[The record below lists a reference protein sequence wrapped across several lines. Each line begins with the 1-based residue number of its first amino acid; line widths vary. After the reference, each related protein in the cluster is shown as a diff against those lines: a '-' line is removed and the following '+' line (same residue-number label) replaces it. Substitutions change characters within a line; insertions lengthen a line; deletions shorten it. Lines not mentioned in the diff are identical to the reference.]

1 MIFPFCTFHLK
12 ALSFPFQLI
21 QRSSTGNMC
30 LSPKYKE
37 IFNRVEHT
45 SDNTIGLMN
54 AGIVTISMISL
65 SSAYYM
71 SLSLSLSFL
80 GVYFY
85 GGICICIWIC
95 ICICICICI
104 FIWIVF
110 LPTWDQCEC
119 AGVLFLWISLCISRQ
134 LRNPVCRLLLIAG
147 RREDTDGTKILKC
160 FHSWSKELL
169 NEKTTKLRKM
179 LNLIVWEIIRD

>member
-71 SLSLSLSFL
+71 SLCLSRCILLWWNLFLNLYLYLYLNLYLYDLQAKTNQAEASLSKK
-80 GVYFY
+80 
-85 GGICICIWIC
+85 
-95 ICICICICI
+95 
-104 FIWIVF
+104 
-110 LPTWDQCEC
+110 
-119 AGVLFLWISLCISRQ
+119 SLCGGVGAR
-134 LRNPVCRLLLIAG
+134 
-147 RREDTDGTKILKC
+147 GTKGLSCKSS
-160 FHSWSKELL
+160 FVDPSPGFLESLQ
-169 NEKTTKLRKM
+169 
-179 LNLIVWEIIRD
+179 IV